1 MVKKGRPDKVTTASA
16 QTSETTGGYFRRIFK
31 EHPKLL
37 VTRSNDEVLSRWLAD
52 HPGQKVVPPN
62 VQRHLSNVKSILRKK
77 RRKKLGKPKGVEQA
91 GAVQAVSTH
100 SKPSKIAPKGLE
112 ALEEQIDDCLTV
124 AKNMDREGL
133 DVVIRLLRN
142 ARNGVVWTLGS
153 RELSPN

>member
-1 MVKKGRPDKVTTASA
+1 
-16 QTSETTGGYFRRIFK
+16 
-31 EHPKLL
+31 
-37 VTRSNDEVLSRWLAD
+37 VLSRWLAD

-77 RRKKLGKPKGVEQA
+77 RRKKLGKSKGLEQA
-91 GAVQAVSTH
+91 GAVQAASTQP
-100 SKPSKIAPKGLE
+100 KPNKIAPKGLE
-112 ALEEQIDDCLTV
+112 ALEEQIDDCMTV